1 MKVCIF
7 LILNSIVL
15 SSGGFA
21 QAPSKQL
28 PFILLIDNDI
38 PVNNIYDGFFSAV
51 DSEGIIKY
59 RIPFEYRVGSL
70 VISSSDYTRLFSID
84 AKSNV
89 LIDFKYTKVGR
100 DSSEGYEYKK
110 EIPAKWLN
118 EKYMIFKIYNY
129 TNKESRAKYVLR
141 KGKYGIEISVPGAG
155 SVIPKKSL

>member
-1 MKVCIF
+1 MKVCILF
-7 LILNSIVL
+7 LLNCIVL
-15 SSGGFA
+15 SSSGFA
-21 QAPSKQL
+21 QVPNKQL

-51 DSEGIIKY
+51 DSGVIIKN

-70 VISSSDYTRLFSID
+70 LISPSDYTRLFSIG

-89 LIDFKYTKVGR
+89 LIDFKYTKIGH

-118 EKYMIFKIYNY
+118 ERYMIFKIYNY
-129 TNKESRAKYVLR
+129 ANKESRAKYVLR
-141 KGKYGIEISVPGAG
+141 KGQYGIEMSVPGAG
-155 SVIPKKSL
+155 SVIPKRSL